1 MRLARRDTAV
11 RWLKFNAAG
20 GVGINVQLAVL
31 LVLNSGFH
39 MSYLPATAAFAVEM
53 AVLHNFLWHERPH
66 LGGPG
71 SAFVAQV
78 AAEAA
83 AF

>member
-1 MRLARRDTAV
+1 V
-11 RWLKFNAAG
+11 RWLKFNAVG

-39 MSYLPATAAFAVEM
+39 MSYLPATAFAVEM

-66 LGGPG
+66 LAGPG

>member
-1 MRLARRDTAV
+1 M
-11 RWLKFNAAG
+11 RWLKFNAVG

-39 MSYLPATAAFAVEM
+39 MSYLPATAFAVEM

-66 LGGPG
+66 LAGPG

-83 AF
+83 TS

>member
-1 MRLARRDTAV
+1 V
-11 RWLKFNAAG
+11 RWLKFNAVG

-39 MSYLPATAAFAVEM
+39 MSYLPATAFAVEM

-66 LGGPG
+66 LAGPG

-83 AF
+83 TS

>member
-1 MRLARRDTAV
+1 M
-11 RWLKFNAAG
+11 RWLKFNAVG

-39 MSYLPATAAFAVEM
+39 MSYLPATAFAVEM

-66 LGGPG
+66 LAGPG

>member
-1 MRLARRDTAV
+1 M
-11 RWLKFNAAG
+11 
-20 GVGINVQLAVL
+20 QLAVL

-39 MSYLPATAAFAVEM
+39 MSYLPATAFAVEM

-66 LGGPG
+66 LAGPG